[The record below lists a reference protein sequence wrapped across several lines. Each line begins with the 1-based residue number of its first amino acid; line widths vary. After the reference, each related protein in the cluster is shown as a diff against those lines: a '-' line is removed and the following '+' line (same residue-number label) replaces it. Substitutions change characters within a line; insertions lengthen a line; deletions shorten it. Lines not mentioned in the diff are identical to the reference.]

1 MSVLTTIE
9 NLNFNS
15 LKLAKVGRVIK
26 LISDKQQFNL
36 KTGSLYM
43 PFNVSKFKKQWS
55 NFEEYS
61 VDCYVDSSL
70 NEPVKFTELN
80 DKIFSLVKEN
90 TQLFN
95 NIDIEIL
102 TNSPFYRDNK
112 TFPKLLKLQLPR
124 DNNGN
129 FTTQFFDENGEIII
143 IDENNI
149 ETILNKKTTFKAI
162 LTCSKVWVYGNKV
175 GSIWNVL
182 QIKLTKNNQEKN
194 EELSDELSDESVKSD
209 NEKSKYNNIYTQHSL
224 ID

>member
-9 NLNFNS
+9 NLNLNS

-80 DKIFSLVKEN
+80 DKIFDLVKEN
-90 TQLFN
+90 NQLFN
-95 NIDIEIL
+95 NPDVDTL

-129 FTTQFFDENGEIII
+129 FTTQFFDENGDILI

-149 ETILNKKTTFKAI
+149 ETILTKKTTFKAI
-162 LTCSKVWVYGNKV
+162 ITCSKVWVYQNKV
-175 GSIWNVL
+175 GSIWNIL
-182 QIKLTKNNQEKN
+182 QIKLTKNNQENN
-194 EELSDELSDESVKSD
+194 EEENNELSDGSTGSVNS
-209 NEKSKYNNIYTQHSL
+209 NIYTQHSL
-224 ID
+224 IN